1 MAEGTRYRP
10 GNRKLAIKGKIF
22 GIIFLPLLV
31 VAGFCPLD
39 EKLSLVLF
47 GLIVLIMLLAAV
59 FTRQAEKPQA
69 ALSIENLVHLA
80 QFSAGMG
87 QCDKAQR
94 YYCRAIYRMVSTG
107 DVDKAAG
114 LFEEYFIYCRR
125 VFAPRIQLE
134 ICRELC
140 RVGKNLMAARSLEKL
155 IKEWPRQFHHCDP
168 RLLEQAYVH
177 LARIYAEKLELPDLA
192 SHCYFDL
199 LEKFPRSAYRETALF
214 QLQVLDLG
222 IRLAV

>member
-1 MAEGTRYRP
+1 MEETTRYRP
-10 GNRKLAIKGKIF
+10 GNRNLGIKSKIRS
-22 GIIFLPLLV
+22 IMFLPLLAAAV
-31 VAGFCPLD
+31 FYPLD
-39 EKLSLVLF
+39 EKLSLVF
-47 GLIVLIMLLAAV
+47 IGLIVLSMLLTAAISG
-59 FTRQAEKPQA
+59 QAEKPQTV
-69 ALSIENLVHLA
+69 LSIENLVHLA
-80 QFSAGMG
+80 QFSAGLG
-87 QCDKAQR
+87 QSEKAQR
-94 YYCRAIYRMVSTG
+94 YYCRAIYRMVSAG

-114 LFEEYFIYCRR
+114 LFEEYFMFCRR

-155 IKEWPRQFHHCDP
+155 IAEWPRQFHHCDP
-168 RLLEQAYVH
+168 KLLEQAYVH

-222 IRLAV
+222 IRLAI